1 MMFLLSL
8 FAALALT
15 LATVGIYG
23 VISYA
28 VSQRTREIGVRMALG
43 AHPGNVLRL
52 ILGEGLKLVL
62 AGAALGII
70 FALLATRFIATMI
83 YGVSATDPLIFFSVI
98 TLLVLVSLA
107 ACYIPARRAMRVDP
121 IVALRYE

>member
-8 FAALALT
+8 FAALALI

-43 AHPGNVLRL
+43 ANPFDVLRL

-62 AGAALGII
+62 AGAALGTI
-70 FALLATRFIATMI
+70 FALIGLVV
-83 YGVSATDPLIFFSVI
+83 GLISDLTY
-98 TLLVLVSLA
+98 TL
-107 ACYIPARRAMRVDP
+107 VDP
-121 IVALRYE
+121 RIDFEARGT

>member
-28 VSQRTREIGVRMALG
+28 VSQRTREIGLRMALG
-43 AHPGNVLRL
+43 AHPGDVLRL

-62 AGAALGII
+62 AGAALGIVL
-70 FALLATRFIATMI
+70 ALIATRFIATMI
-83 YGVSATDPLIFFSVI
+83 YGVSATDPLIFLSVI
-98 TLLVLVSLA
+98 TLLVVVSLA
-107 ACYIPARRAMRVDP
+107 ACYVPARRAMRVDP

>member
-43 AHPGNVLRL
+43 AHRGDVLRL

-62 AGAALGII
+62 TGAVLGIV
-70 FALLATRFIATMI
+70 FALIATRFIATMI
-83 YGVSATDPLIFFSVI
+83 YGVSATDPLIFLYVI
-98 TLLVLVSLA
+98 TLLVVVSLA
-107 ACYIPARRAMRVDP
+107 ACYVPARRAMRVDP